1 MYDYLQHVG
10 KLYRAT
16 LLDGVMKEPAK
27 LSSTPYRTRSISCYN
42 KMLTKI
48 VPFSII
54 RRPVTTRYWVTKR
67 VQHSKRHFVE
77 CYDRDI
83 ARLVGV
89 RWEGQGG
96 REMQGQRGEN
106 ERSLQDQPPP
116 PPTPFLVSPLRWL
129 TPAVWKFMF
138 TLRFLCQTGSWL
150 LTSHLHLSAIAR
162 FTWNAFNL
170 QHRLTFSLRIKY
182 SMCMSVG
189 S

>member
-1 MYDYLQHVG
+1 
-10 KLYRAT
+10 
-16 LLDGVMKEPAK
+16 
-27 LSSTPYRTRSISCYN
+27 
-42 KMLTKI
+42 MLTKI

-106 ERSLQDQPPP
+106 ERSTVHLKRFQPP
-116 PPTPFLVSPLRWL
+116 T
-129 TPAVWKFMF
+129 
-138 TLRFLCQTGSWL
+138 
-150 LTSHLHLSAIAR
+150 
-162 FTWNAFNL
+162 
-170 QHRLTFSLRIKY
+170 
-182 SMCMSVG
+182 
-189 S
+189 